1 MFKNILIGLLLILT
15 AGSVAVAYRNS
26 KPICEDLQRQ
36 GDDLICVYNLGE
48 IPEDEADVII
58 VK

>member
-1 MFKNILIGLLLILT
+1 MFKNILIALLIATT
-15 AGSVAVAYRNS
+15 AGALAVAYRNS

-36 GDDLICVYNLGE
+36 GDNLICIYNLGE
-48 IPEDEADVII
+48 IPEDKADVII